1 MKKCVVLSD
10 SFKGSISSTEIG
22 RIVKEE
28 CVRQFT
34 GCAVSAVPVADGG
47 EGTAECF
54 EAALGAVRI
63 PVKVSGPFG
72 EQIDTFYV
80 RKGKTAVI
88 EMAKAAGLPM
98 AAGRLDPLNATTY
111 GVGEMMRHALENGC
125 EELVLGL
132 GGSATNDAGCGMA
145 SALGVRFYNTEGQ
158 LFIPV
163 GGTLGNIADV
173 DCHGLEQFGKM
184 NIRAMCDIEN
194 PLVGKCGAAYVFAPQ
209 KGADEKAVQFLDR
222 GLAHFADVVRDV
234 LGQEVSALPGA
245 GAAGGMGAGVAALLK
260 GDLQPGIEVVMDL
273 IHFEEMVCGADLVIT
288 GEGRL
293 DAQSLNG
300 KAVIG
305 VARRAKKLGIPVV
318 ALVGDYDKAVLE
330 DAYEA
335 GVTAVF
341 GINQQIVTLE
351 KARAEAPHMLR
362 LACRNLFAYAKA
374 LRA

>member
-1 MKKCVVLSD
+1 
-10 SFKGSISSTEIG
+10 
-22 RIVKEE
+22 
-28 CVRQFT
+28 
-34 GCAVSAVPVADGG
+34 
-47 EGTAECF
+47 
-54 EAALGAVRI
+54 
-63 PVKVSGPFG
+63 
-72 EQIDTFYV
+72 
-80 RKGKTAVI
+80 
-88 EMAKAAGLPM
+88 
-98 AAGRLDPLNATTY
+98 
-111 GVGEMMRHALENGC
+111 
-125 EELVLGL
+125 
-132 GGSATNDAGCGMA
+132 
-145 SALGVRFYNTEGQ
+145 
-158 LFIPV
+158 
-163 GGTLGNIADV
+163 
-173 DCHGLEQFGKM
+173 
-184 NIRAMCDIEN
+184 
-194 PLVGKCGAAYVFAPQ
+194 
-209 KGADEKAVQFLDR
+209 
-222 GLAHFADVVRDV
+222 
-234 LGQEVSALPGA
+234 
-245 GAAGGMGAGVAALLK
+245 
-260 GDLQPGIEVVMDL
+260 MDL